1 MPLAADGQGYND
13 NKPQKGVIMET
24 RMSTCKKC
32 GEIDYRDSMNFIDH
46 MPYCMGTCDVDV
58 ENESIDIIIKERLE
72 KC

>member
-1 MPLAADGQGYND
+1 
-13 NKPQKGVIMET
+13 MET

-32 GEIDYRDSMNFIDH
+32 GETDYRDSMNFIDH
-46 MPYCMGTCDVDV
+46 KPYCAGTCDVDV